1 MAITLRSGKGSAL
14 THNEL
19 DANFTTLQSDVG
31 TLNADVTTLQS
42 DVIAA
47 AASGLDSAAVL
58 TLAGGL
64 DTAQN
69 ALDQAAAILLI
80 DSDYVQARQSS
91 VAASGG
97 IDSAAT
103 ISLID
108 SNYVQAR
115 QSAFPAQNISA
126 LADVNLT
133 GLSDNHVLKY
143 DSATSTWTPS
153 VDLTGAGGTGI
164 ALTDLSVAVNA
175 AGSANLSYNDGTG
188 AFTYT
193 PPDLSTY
200 LTSYTETDT
209 LQSVV
214 DRGATVTTAATFS
227 GGITTTGITTTGA
240 GTPGL
245 TSASGVTITA
255 VDAINIEP
263 GTNEVVK
270 MGGNVDLG
278 TDGATIQH
286 KFTMTASG
294 STDYIFNDAGSN
306 WFPTAENDP
315 VLYLRRGETYV
326 FQNSS
331 GGSHPFQIRL
341 SNGGSAYNTGVTN
354 NGAANG
360 LIVFTVPMSA
370 PATLYYQ
377 CTAHSGMGNTINI
390 V

>member
-1 MAITLRSGKGSAL
+1 MAITLRSTKGSAL
-14 THNEL
+14 THTEL
-19 DANFTTLQSDVG
+19 DANFTTLE
-31 TLNADVTTLQS
+31 
-42 DVIAA
+42 
-47 AASGLDSAAVL
+47 ASALDSAAVL
-58 TLAGGL
+58 ALAGGLDDAQIILDSAAVLALAGGL

-69 ALDQAAAILLI
+69 ALDEAAAILLI

-91 VAASGG
+91 VAAGG

-108 SNYVQAR
+108 SDYVQAR
-115 QSAFPAQNISA
+115 QTAFPTLNLNA
-126 LADVNLT
+126 LEDVNLT
-133 GLSDNHVLKY
+133 GLQDNHVLKY

-164 ALTDLSVAVNA
+164 ALTDLSVTVNS
-175 AGSANLSYNDGTG
+175 AGTANLAYNDGTG

-245 TSASGVTITA
+245 TSASAITITA

-286 KFTMTASG
+286 KFFLTASG
-294 STDYIFNDAGSN
+294 TSDYIFNDTGSN
-306 WFPTAENDP
+306 WFPSAENDP

-326 FQNSS
+326 FQNNS
-331 GGSHPFQIRL
+331 GGSHPFEIRL
-341 SNGGSAYNTGVTN
+341 SNGGAAYNTGVTN
-354 NGAANG
+354 NSAAVG
-360 LIVFTVPMSA
+360 LITFTVPMSA
-370 PATLYYQ
+370 PTTLYYQ
-377 CTAHSGMGNTINI
+377 CTNHASMGNTINI

>member
-1 MAITLRSGKGSAL
+1 MKYNSATSKWLMATDIGG
-14 THNEL
+14 
-19 DANFTTLQSDVG
+19 G
-31 TLNADVTTLQS
+31 
-42 DVIAA
+42 
-47 AASGLDSAAVL
+47 G
-58 TLAGGL
+58 AG
-64 DTAQN
+64 
-69 ALDQAAAILLI
+69 I
-80 DSDYVQARQSS
+80 
-91 VAASGG
+91 
-97 IDSAAT
+97 
-103 ISLID
+103 
-108 SNYVQAR
+108 
-115 QSAFPAQNISA
+115 A
-126 LADVNLT
+126 LAD
-133 GLSDNHVLKY
+133 
-143 DSATSTWTPS
+143 
-153 VDLTGAGGTGI
+153 
-164 ALTDLSVAVNA
+164 LSVTVAA
-175 AGSANLSYNDGTG
+175 AGSPNLAYNNGSG

-200 LTSYTETDT
+200 LTSYTEIDT

-245 TSASGVTITA
+245 TSASAVTITA

-286 KFTMTASG
+286 KFVLTANG
-294 STDYIFNDAGSN
+294 STDYTFNDTGSN

-341 SNGGSAYNTGVTN
+341 SNGGAAYSTGVTN
-354 NGAANG
+354 NGAAVG
-360 LIVFTVPMSA
+360 LITFTVPMSA
-370 PATLYYQ
+370 PTTLYYQ
-377 CTAHSGMGNTINI
+377 CTNHAGMGNTINI

>member
-1 MAITLRSGKGSAL
+1 MAIILRSTKGSAL
-14 THNEL
+14 THSEL
-19 DANFTTLQSDVG
+19 DANFTTLAA
-31 TLNADVTTLQS
+31 LNH
-42 DVIAA
+42 
-47 AASGLDSAAVL
+47 LDSAAVL
-58 TLAGGL
+58 ALAGGLDDAQTTLDSAAVLALAGGL

-69 ALDQAAAILLI
+69 ALDEAAAILLI

-91 VAASGG
+91 VAAGG

-103 ISLID
+103 VSLID
-108 SNYVQAR
+108 SDYVQAR

-133 GLSDNHVLKY
+133 GLQDNHVLKY
-143 DSATSTWTPS
+143 DSATNTWMPA

-245 TSASGVTITA
+245 TSASAVTITA

-286 KFTMTASG
+286 KFSLTASG
-294 STDYIFNDAGSN
+294 TTDYIFNDAGSN
-306 WFPTAENDP
+306 WFPSAENDP

-326 FQNSS
+326 FQNNS

-341 SNGGSAYNTGVTN
+341 SNGGAAYNTGVTN
-354 NGAANG
+354 NGAAVG
-360 LIVFTVPMSA
+360 LITFTVPMSA
-370 PATLYYQ
+370 PTTLYYQ
-377 CTAHSGMGNTINI
+377 CTNHASMGNTINI